1 MELLLK
7 DTQGRLYT
15 INFIDG
21 HVLPQEYIGIEY
33 IENTSTA
40 ILNTG
45 ITGISEWHI
54 TAQLITTTS
63 TSSVLISTSST
74 NGDWAGSHPSIN
86 NSWCTNY
93 NSGYITASSLEKTN
107 LVVKYETNRI
117 ISLSTDDETCSATR
131 SSNRP
136 SNNICLF
143 GCANSPTNFPFKG
156 RIYGSV
162 VGKKGEDTVFFGIP
176 CRTTSGAVGLYDTV
190 SHRFIESSRTY
201 KFIAGPDI
209 SNKALA
215 IENDYITDGLTN
227 WWDGIYK
234 GGTSGTWKY
243 LVGDIDLTVQGNVSE
258 SQKGWNLSG
267 GYLLSADNKYIS
279 ETYPNATIEAVF
291 RVDSIASGKTV
302 FVFVSGSNSP
312 EKPILSIASDNR
324 VIIGDK
330 TGRSAFTITNW
341 KGNPQRV
348 SITYNN
354 CLINGVTPASA
365 TATYKNNN
373 NAYTYV
379 GRRSSSYSDNSTF
392 TGEVYCIRV
401 YNRQLTTEEMA
412 HNQEVDVRRFGL
424 WN

>member
-1 MELLLK
+1 MSLLLK
-7 DTQGRLYT
+7 NTQDKLLT
-15 INFIDG
+15 
-21 HVLPQEYIGIEY
+21 
-33 IENTSTA
+33 
-40 ILNTG
+40 LN
-45 ITGISEWHI
+45 S
-54 TAQLITTTS
+54 
-63 TSSVLISTSST
+63 
-74 NGDWAGSHPSIN
+74 
-86 NSWCTNY
+86 
-93 NSGYITASSLEKTN
+93 
-107 LVVKYETNRI
+107 
-117 ISLSTDDETCSATR
+117 
-131 SSNRP
+131 
-136 SNNICLF
+136 
-143 GCANSPTNFPFKG
+143 
-156 RIYGSV
+156 
-162 VGKKGEDTVFFGIP
+162 
-176 CRTTSGAVGLYDTV
+176 
-190 SHRFIESSRTY
+190 
-201 KFIAGPDI
+201 
-209 SNKALA
+209 KALMLDQ
-215 IENDYITDGLTN
+215 DYITDGLTN

-234 GGTSGTWKY
+234 GGISGTWKD

-267 GYLLSADNKYIS
+267 GYLLSANNKYIS

-312 EKPILSIASDNR
+312 EKPILSIDSSNR

-379 GRRSSSYSDNSTF
+379 GRRSSSYADNSTF

-401 YNRQLTTEEMA
+401 YNRQLTIDEMA